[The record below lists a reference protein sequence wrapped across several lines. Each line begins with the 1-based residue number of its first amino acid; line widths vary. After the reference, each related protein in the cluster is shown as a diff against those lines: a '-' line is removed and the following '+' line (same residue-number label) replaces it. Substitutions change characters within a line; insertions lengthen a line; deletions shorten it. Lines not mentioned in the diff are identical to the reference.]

1 MTTEEMNLA
10 FDILYNNLSSNQAPG
25 LNEYEKSFLL
35 SQAQLELVQQCYS
48 SSSPTALSIEID
60 EKTRRALAQLVKTDI
75 KNVMTLTEEDTGI
88 YTAVD
93 PDDTTSTNYTV
104 TPLTDGDSYFFKT
117 PDRMMY
123 ITYESARLASEDLCN
138 NGKFVNCIPCKQ
150 DEFDKTYE
158 DPFKGPTSKRVL
170 RLDIDNDIVEIVSS
184 YPIDKYKVRYVM
196 RPHPIILTDLS
207 DYDEQIDGE
216 SDESACQLDESI
228 QNMIVTIAAQ
238 KAKLLWINPLDQGEA
253 PQRG

>member
-1 MTTEEMNLA
+1 MSLA

-48 SSSPTALSIEID
+48 SASPTALSLEID
-60 EKTRRALAQLVKTDI
+60 EKTRRALAQLIKTDI
-75 KNVMTLTEEDTGI
+75 KNVMTLKETKTGI
-88 YTAVD
+88 YTATD
-93 PDDTTSTNYTV
+93 PDDTLNSYTV

-123 ITYESARLASEDLCN
+123 ITYESARLADSDLCN
-138 NGKFVNCIPCKQ
+138 NAKFVNCIPCKQ

-184 YPIDKYKVRYVM
+184 YPLDKYKVRYVE
-196 RPHPIILTDLS
+196 RPHPIILADLS
-207 DYDEQIDGE
+207 DYEETIDGE
-216 SDESACQLDESI
+216 YSENACQLDESI
-228 QNMIVTIAAQ
+228 QNMIVSIAAN
-238 KAKLLWINPLDQGEA
+238 KAKQLWINMLDQGEA
-253 PQRG
+253 PQRGQQ